1 MHQPLLLPHRFKVI
15 GLIILIPSFIYWL
28 IWTIETYDLD
38 VLSSNRYNS
47 YVEELLFTSLAV
59 GLLLITFAREKT
71 EDEYIMTLRLQSL
84 QWAVLTNAALLLLA
98 NWVFYGDAFL
108 SVMIYNMLTVL
119 IIFVIRF
126 HYVLYRKLP
135 PSVNVLSFP
144 PQFKKIGFL
153 IVTPFIIN
161 YILMNT
167 GRLDNIESE
176 FLENWGLE
184 ILITG
189 MTVGLIMMAFAR
201 EKSEDEFIAS
211 LRLRSLQWAVLLN
224 YGLLLILN
232 WKYYSLDFLTVLT
245 YNMFTVLIIFV
256 VWFNI
261 NLWRTSSSLIPE

>member
-1 MHQPLLLPHRFKVI
+1 MHQPLLLPHRFKAI
-15 GLIILIPSFIYWL
+15 GLIILIPSSIYWL

-47 YVEELLFTSLAV
+47 YVEELLFTGLAL
-59 GLLLITFAREKT
+59 GLLMIAFAREKA

-84 QWAVLTNAALLLLA
+84 QWAVLANATLLLLA
-98 NWVFYGDAFL
+98 NWIFYGDHFL

-126 HYVLYRKLP
+126 HYVLNRKLP
-135 PSVNVLSFP
+135 PSVDVLSLP
-144 PQFKKIGFL
+144 PRFKKIGLFTVAL
-153 IVTPFIIN
+153 FIIT

-167 GRLDNIESE
+167 GGFDNIESE
-176 FLENWGLE
+176 YLEHWGLE

-189 MTVGLIMMAFAR
+189 MTVGLVLMAFAR

-224 YGLLLILN
+224 YGLLLIMN
-232 WKYYSLDFLTVLT
+232 WIYYSGDFLEVLT

-256 VWFNI
+256 LWFNI
-261 NLWRTSSSLIPE
+261 ALKMASSSLIPE